1 RQNVHVSKS
10 DLSDGR
16 KGGIRCQL
24 LDWYSSDE
32 VVVGEGEFCSSEPT
46 YKIGRIPLAI
56 GSKIAWP
63 SDKIILDDEEELT
76 QPPNTVDSEV
86 VEKKNKKTLI
96 VLSPNLKYLHAGE
109 TNPSSSLRVSKSPVI
124 TSSQCRRSQMA
135 ISKDLYPS
143 QEDLLYEEEILRNP
157 FSLKL
162 WWRYLIAKAESPF
175 KKRFVIYER
184 ALKALPGSY
193 KLWYAYLRERLDIVR
208 NLPVTHPQYDSLNN
222 TFERALVTMHKMP
235 RIWVMYLQTLT
246 VQRLVTRTRRNFDR
260 ALCALPVTQHD
271 RIWEPYLVFV
281 SQDGIPI
288 ETSLRV
294 YRRYLMYDPSHIEEF
309 IEFLVKSE
317 RWQESAE
324 RLASVLN
331 DDKFYSIK
339 GKTKHKLWMEL
350 CELLVHHANVISG
363 LNVDAIIR
371 GGIRKFTDEVGML
384 WTSLADYYIRKNL
397 LEKARD
403 IYEEGMMKVVTV
415 RDFSVIF
422 DVYSRFEESTVA
434 KRMEMMSSSD
444 EEDENEENGVE
455 DDDEDVRL
463 NFNLSVKELQR
474 KILNGFWLNDDN
486 DVDLRLARLE
496 ELMERRPA
504 LANSVLLRQ
513 NPHNVEQWH
522 RRVKLFE
529 GNAAKQI
536 LTYTEAVR
544 TVDPMKAVGKP
555 HTLWVAFAKLYEN
568 HKDLVNTRVIFDKAV
583 QVNYKT
589 VDHLASVWC
598 EWAEMELR
606 HKNFKGALEL
616 MRRATAVP
624 TVEVRRRVAADGN
637 EPVQMKLHRALRLWS
652 FYVDLE
658 ESLGTLESTRAVY
671 EKILDLRI
679 ATPQIILNY
688 AFLLEENKYFE
699 DAFKVYER
707 GVKIFK
713 YPHVKD
719 IWVTYLTK
727 FVKRYGKTKLERARE
742 LFEHAVSMAPS
753 DVVRTLYLQY
763 AKLEE
768 DYGLA
773 KRAMKVYEEATKKVP
788 EVQKLEMYEI
798 YISRAAEI
806 FGVPR
811 TREIYEQAIESG
823 LPHKDVKIMCIKFAE
838 LERSLGE
845 IDRARALYKYASQF
859 ADPRSDPEF
868 WNKWH
873 EFEVQHGNEDTYR
886 EMLRIKRSVSAS
898 YSQTHFILPENM
910 MQKDKM
916 VDVDE
921 AKDELKKAG
930 LQEDE
935 MAALERQLLTTT
947 TTNTDAMKDGVRRL
961 GFVSAGVISQSGE
974 NAGKPVTGNGE
985 DIELPDESDD
995 ESDGEDQVEI
1005 AQKEVPAAVFGGLAR
1020 KRDEDVEEN
1029 GQDGPAQKLG
1039 ALERMKRQKLTQ

>member
-1 RQNVHVSKS
+1 
-10 DLSDGR
+10 
-16 KGGIRCQL
+16 
-24 LDWYSSDE
+24 
-32 VVVGEGEFCSSEPT
+32 
-46 YKIGRIPLAI
+46 
-56 GSKIAWP
+56 
-63 SDKIILDDEEELT
+63 
-76 QPPNTVDSEV
+76 
-86 VEKKNKKTLI
+86 
-96 VLSPNLKYLHAGE
+96 
-109 TNPSSSLRVSKSPVI
+109 
-124 TSSQCRRSQMA
+124 MA

-143 QEDLLYEEEILRNP
+143 EEDLVYEEEILRNP

-175 KKRFVIYER
+175 KKRFIIYER
-184 ALKALPGSY
+184 AIKALPGSY

-246 VQRLVTRTRRNFDR
+246 VQKLITRTRRTFDR

-339 GKTKHKLWMEL
+339 GKTKHKLWIEL
-350 CELLVHHANVISG
+350 CELLVLHANVISG

-384 WTSLADYYIRKNL
+384 WTSLSDYYIRKNL

-434 KRMEMMSSSD
+434 KRVEMMSSSD
-444 EEDENEENGVE
+444 EEDENKENDV
-455 DDDEDVRL
+455 DNDDEDVRL
-463 NFNLSVKELQR
+463 NLNLSVKELQR

-486 DVDLRLARLE
+486 DVDLRLARLD
-496 ELMERRPA
+496 ELINRRPA

-522 RRVKLFE
+522 RRVKIFE

-637 EPVQMKLHRALRLWS
+637 EPVQMKLHRSLRLWS

-742 LFEHAVSMAPS
+742 LFEHAVSMVS
-753 DVVRTLYLQY
+753 SSVL
-763 AKLEE
+763 
-768 DYGLA
+768 
-773 KRAMKVYEEATKKVP
+773 
-788 EVQKLEMYEI
+788 
-798 YISRAAEI
+798 
-806 FGVPR
+806 
-811 TREIYEQAIESG
+811 
-823 LPHKDVKIMCIKFAE
+823 LP
-838 LERSLGE
+838 
-845 IDRARALYKYASQF
+845 
-859 ADPRSDPEF
+859 
-868 WNKWH
+868 
-873 EFEVQHGNEDTYR
+873 
-886 EMLRIKRSVSAS
+886 ML
-898 YSQTHFILPENM
+898 
-910 MQKDKM
+910 
-916 VDVDE
+916 
-921 AKDELKKAG
+921 
-930 LQEDE
+930 
-935 MAALERQLLTTT
+935 
-947 TTNTDAMKDGVRRL
+947 
-961 GFVSAGVISQSGE
+961 
-974 NAGKPVTGNGE
+974 
-985 DIELPDESDD
+985 
-995 ESDGEDQVEI
+995 VEI
-1005 AQKEVPAAVFGGLAR
+1005 LLLCCR
-1020 KRDEDVEEN
+1020 I
-1029 GQDGPAQKLG
+1029 
-1039 ALERMKRQKLTQ
+1039 